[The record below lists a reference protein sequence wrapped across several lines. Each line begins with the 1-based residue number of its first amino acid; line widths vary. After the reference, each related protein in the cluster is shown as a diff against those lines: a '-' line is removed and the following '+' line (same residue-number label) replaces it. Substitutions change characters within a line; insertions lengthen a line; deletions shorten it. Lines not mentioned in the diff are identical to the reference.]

1 MREIVLD
8 VPRVA
13 LDGEGV
19 ENFLWP
25 LSWAD
30 HRAVRDAFLTGL
42 GVLVRP
48 GLERGNAD
56 AELLAILS
64 MEFAQE
70 ALRGWYAAAVTRRFR
85 ELGRALVV
93 GPKSGLDADAVG
105 GWPRQR
111 DRLGFLRG
119 RFPSSR
125 WRAALRPIYGAFR
138 RDAFSWRHPRLVDFS
153 RRIVATNPCL
163 LSRVQ
168 ARAIDEPVF
177 LVSMRHWFGELCDSL
192 PADVSHLAVSPATID
207 AVMALTR
214 EAAGSAGDTLP
225 EPLVRYLRGWLVE
238 ASGIVRYYLD
248 GLTRNPGRLPRRLWT
263 GSGGYVFRRILHFA
277 VRRAGG
283 SSVSHDHG
291 SGLGCFAIV
300 DTNLTEFVSPDVFV
314 TFNAAQADG
323 YRRQRRED
331 FRLCPRWPEIATAT
345 AAPEPRNAPPA
356 PRGDRNVETVMFIA
370 NPYRGE
376 EIGFTPIEFDLVAVD
391 WQARLFRRLSG
402 LGYRVVNK
410 AHPDSLVRPPTAFA
424 ERLGVP
430 AVVER
435 FERVMDDADI
445 YILDYL
451 HSSVLGAVLRSGKPV
466 LYVDFGHCPLW
477 PEAER
482 LFARRVRVIR
492 GWHDEANRAHVDWNE
507 LGEAIRDARSMIA
520 DTGFADTYL
529 AVV

>member
-1 MREIVLD
+1 MNEIVLD

-30 HRAVRDAFLTGL
+30 HGAVRDTFLTGL
-42 GVLVRP
+42 SALVRP
-48 GLERGNAD
+48 GLERGNTD
-56 AELLAILS
+56 AEIVAILS
-64 MEFAQE
+64 MELVQE
-70 ALRGWYAAAVTRRFR
+70 VLRGWYAAAVTRRFGG
-85 ELGRALVV
+85 LGRALVV
-93 GPKSGLDADAVG
+93 DQKSGLDADAVG
-105 GWPRQR
+105 EWPRQR

-125 WRAALRPIYGAFR
+125 GRAALRPIYGAFQ
-138 RDAFSWRHPRLVDFS
+138 RDAFSWRYPQLIDFNS
-153 RRIVATNPCL
+153 RIVATNPCP
-163 LSRVQ
+163 LSSLH
-168 ARAIDEPVF
+168 ARTIDEPVF
-177 LVSMRHWFGELCDSL
+177 LVSMRYWFGELCDSM

-207 AVMALTR
+207 AVMALTN

-238 ASGIVRYYLD
+238 ASGMVRYYLD
-248 GLTRNPGRLPRRLWT
+248 GLTRNPERLPRRLWT

-277 VRRAGG
+277 VRRTGG

-300 DTNLTEFVSPDVFV
+300 NSNLTEFVSPDVFV
-314 TFNAAQADG
+314 TFNAALADG
-323 YRRQRRED
+323 YRQQRRED
-331 FRLCPRWPEIATAT
+331 FRLCSRWPEIVTAT
-345 AAPEPRNAPPA
+345 AAPKSRNAPPA
-356 PRGDRNVETVMFIA
+356 RRGDGNIDTVMFIA

-376 EIGFTPIEFDLVAVD
+376 EIGLTPIEFDLVAVD
-391 WQARLFRRLSG
+391 WQARLFHRLSG
-402 LGYRVVNK
+402 LGYHVVNK

-424 ERLGVP
+424 ECLGVP
-430 AVVER
+430 AVLER
-435 FERVMDDADI
+435 LERVMDDADI

-451 HSSVLGAVLRSGKPV
+451 HSSALSTVLRSGKPV

-482 LFARRVRVIR
+482 LFERRVRVVR

-507 LGEAIRDARSMIA
+507 LGEAIRDARSMTA
-520 DTGFADTYL
+520 DTSFTDTYM